1 MFPLI
6 TTLHVVTVTHQ
17 PAIIELV
24 RGSDKFASLIQST
37 NDDVRKYLAKSIAYL
52 SLRNGKMGTRE
63 TVT

>member
-6 TTLHVVTVTHQ
+6 TFYVLVTHQ

-37 NDDVRKYLAKSIAYL
+37 NDDVRKYFAKSIAYL
-52 SLRNGKMGTRE
+52 SLRNGKDYGNARE
-63 TVT
+63 SV